1 MRNHGNGGTRYKSS
15 QTLIDLHIMGY
26 IYIYYI
32 VIILF
37 IYIYIC
43 ICIQSG
49 APQLQIGLQTNV
61 SVDILSMH
69 PNQATYKQISR
80 HRRRTSLY
88 MNVYT

>member
-1 MRNHGNGGTRYKSS
+1 VRNHGNGGTRYKSS

-26 IYIYYI
+26 IYIIYLLYY
-32 VIILF
+32 LF
-37 IYIYIC
+37 IYIC